1 MIFRS
6 ILAAAALLFGVS
18 SAHAAFDSGDLIC
31 ETTTTTGT
39 GTLNLGGAIANYVTF
54 VSQIATGSTVPY
66 HIVASDG
73 KLEVGTGTFVDAAP
87 DTLSRTAD
95 WSTDGSGAELTLP
108 AGSHTVCIGPIT
120 SSLVISDLSPQ
131 LGGDLDLLGRGV
143 FDSTMTGEA
152 NFHAIENG
160 FEMTATN
167 DDAGGPYLS
176 FYHNSTT
183 PADGDIPAQIGVWG
197 GADAENI
204 GSIRM
209 ELDDGTSTSEDTKW
223 QFVARQGGTD
233 YTTLEVGGHSTSMY
247 GLDSGDS
254 FAVYASGATINAYLE
269 TTDDGAAGATLY
281 LGHDSASPAD
291 GDIPANI
298 SVAAG
303 ADDETVGQI
312 RLELDDGATTTE
324 DTQWQFVLRTAG
336 ADLTAL
342 TLGGATY
349 MADFNLGTN
358 FSARL
363 YSAVDGVSGPVLA
376 FQHDDPSADANDYP
390 GNINVYG
397 GADDELI
404 GTILHQIND
413 PATTTEDSR
422 WEFGFK
428 SAGSLL
434 TRFYVGANDTGTNA
448 VFVSANGNLGLD
460 NASDAR
466 FFEQDANGDNY
477 KSFISAAANTADTAC
492 TFEDDANFIPDSCV
506 GDGSD
511 ASDGRLKDILA
522 TTTDAGAMLDQIKIY
537 DYQWNVDAPDQSEAV
552 RKGNRGYGPV
562 AQELFNVNPDWVEV
576 GGEDAIDDPWTWKPE
591 KLVPYLIAE
600 IQNLRKRVQELETR

>member
-1 MIFRS
+1 
-6 ILAAAALLFGVS
+6 
-18 SAHAAFDSGDLIC
+18 
-31 ETTTTTGT
+31 
-39 GTLNLGGAIANYVTF
+39 LGGIA
-54 VSQIATGSTVPY
+54 
-66 HIVASDG
+66 
-73 KLEVGTGTFVDAAP
+73 
-87 DTLSRTAD
+87 DT
-95 WSTDGSGAELTLP
+95 
-108 AGSHTVCIGPIT
+108 
-120 SSLVISDLSPQ
+120 
-131 LGGDLDLLGRGV
+131 
-143 FDSTMTGEA
+143 
-152 NFHAIENG
+152 
-160 FEMTATN
+160 
-167 DDAGGPYLS
+167 
-176 FYHNSTT
+176 
-183 PADGDIPAQIGVWG
+183 
-197 GADAENI
+197 
-204 GSIRM
+204 
-209 ELDDGTSTSEDTKW
+209 TSTSEDGYI
-223 QFVARQGGTD
+223 QFKV
-233 YTTLEVGGHSTSMY
+233 TS
-247 GLDSGDS
+247 
-254 FAVYASGATINAYLE
+254 
-269 TTDDGAAGATLY
+269 AG
-281 LGHDSASPAD
+281 S
-291 GDIPANI
+291 
-298 SVAAG
+298 
-303 ADDETVGQI
+303 
-312 RLELDDGATTTE
+312 
-324 DTQWQFVLRTAG
+324 
-336 ADLTAL
+336 DLTAL